1 MASLE
6 IIAGRNAGQ
15 THQLIRY
22 ESVIGRHP
30 TCEIVLPESQVSRK
44 HIRILEESD
53 GYFIEDLKSQNGT
66 FLNGKRIESRSQLM
80 DSDQIHI
87 EGILMLFHDPDR
99 PRSASEGDE
108 EQGSVADFLIGDD
121 EAIEHSSTILTVV
134 DVEKSSRRPSTEN
147 PEVKLHAMLEI
158 SQSLGSSL
166 DMGQV
171 LPTIMESV
179 FRIFAQSDRGYILL
193 AEGPNRQ
200 LVPRVIKPDDLVDS
214 SGGLRSISR
223 TISQKVMSD
232 GQAILSADASHD
244 ERFKSSESVMN
255 LGIRSVMCAPLMAP
269 SSPPLGIIQIE
280 TQDLGQRFGPEDLEV
295 LVNVAILA
303 GQAVE
308 NAKLHESQLQ
318 LERHEHELTTA
329 REVQMRLLPRKRPNV
344 PRYSFFDYYNA
355 VDEIG
360 GDYYGYIELPGDRLA
375 IALGDVAGHG
385 VSAALLM
392 AQFCAE
398 VRYRLVTNATPAEAV
413 KHLNRHLA
421 TEVLD
426 GRFITFAL
434 CVLDPKKDEIVVVNA
449 GHVPPLLR
457 NSQTGEVEM
466 LGVDT
471 GGTPLGF
478 EPNQTYMQLNVQLR
492 PGDAVLI
499 YTDGISEAVNSSKEL
514 YGNPRLREIMTKTS
528 GDAQQT
534 GQEILDDVRLF
545 RQGTSQRDDVCLLCF
560 ALESSDE

>member
-6 IIAGRNAGQ
+6 IVAGHNAGQ
-15 THQLIRY
+15 IHQLIRY

-44 HIRILEESD
+44 HIRLLEESD
-53 GYFIEDLKSQNGT
+53 GYYIEDLNSQNGT
-66 FLNGKRIESRSQLM
+66 FLNGKRIDSRSLLA
-80 DSDQIHI
+80 DGDQIHI
-87 EGILMLFHDPDR
+87 EGILILFHDPDR
-99 PRSASEGDE
+99 PRTGAAAEGSNDA
-108 EQGSVADFLIGDD
+108 VDDFLLADD
-121 EAIEHSSTILTVV
+121 EVLEHSSTILTVV
-134 DVEKSSRRPSTEN
+134 DVEKSTHRKTKGN
-147 PEVKLHAMLEI
+147 AAVKLDAMLEI
-158 SQSLGSSL
+158 SKSLGSSL
-166 DMGQV
+166 DMNQV
-171 LPTIMESV
+171 LPTIMDSI
-179 FRIFAQSDRGYILL
+179 FRIFPQAERGYILL
-193 AEGPNRQ
+193 ADGPNGK
-200 LVPRVIKPDDLVDS
+200 LIPRVIKPDDDSDDS
-214 SGGLRSISR
+214 SAGRRSISR
-223 TISQKVMSD
+223 TITQKVMSD

-244 ERFKSSESVMN
+244 DRFKASESVMN
-255 LGIRSVMCAPLMAP
+255 LGIRSVMCVPLMAP

-280 TQDLGQRFGPEDLEV
+280 TQDLSERFVPEDLEV

-308 NAKLHESQLQ
+308 NAKLHATQLQ
-318 LERHEHELTTA
+318 LERHGHKLATA
-329 REVQMRLLPRKRPNV
+329 REVQMRLLPRKRPDV

-360 GDYYGYIELPGDRLA
+360 GDYYGYIELPGERLA

-398 VRYRLVTNATPAEAV
+398 VRYRLVTNSTPAEAV
-413 KHLNRHLA
+413 KQLNRHLS

-434 CVLDPKKDEIVVVNA
+434 CVLDPNKDEIVVVNA

-457 NSQTGEVEM
+457 SSETGQIEL

-478 EPNQTYMQLNVQLR
+478 EPNQTYLQLNVQLK
-492 PGDAVLI
+492 PGDAVLV
-499 YTDGISEAVNSSKEL
+499 YTDGISEAVNSNKEL
-514 YGNPRLREIMTKTS
+514 YGNQRLREVMAATS
-528 GDAQQT
+528 GDAEQT
-534 GQEILDDVRLF
+534 GEAILNDVRLF
-545 RQGTSQRDDVCLLCF
+545 RQGTSQRDDVCLVSF
-560 ALESSDE
+560 ALEP